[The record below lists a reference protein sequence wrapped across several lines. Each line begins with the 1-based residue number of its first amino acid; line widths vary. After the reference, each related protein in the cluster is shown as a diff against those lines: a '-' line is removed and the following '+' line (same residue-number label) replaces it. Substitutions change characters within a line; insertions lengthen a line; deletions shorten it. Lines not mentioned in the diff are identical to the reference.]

1 MRVYMY
7 VQTIC
12 MCKLMSYNGRA
23 IKITSHTL
31 EWIKTI
37 NMALKLVS
45 LFKSLIVCLTCAD
58 SLGYFFFADKLDN
71 HILQAARKGLRW
83 RKLH

>member
-1 MRVYMY
+1 
-7 VQTIC
+7 
-12 MCKLMSYNGRA
+12 
-23 IKITSHTL
+23 
-31 EWIKTI
+31 
-37 NMALKLVS
+37 MALKLVS